1 MFSAAATHAVS
12 VPRPVPRG
20 GLGHPRRAT
29 TATVSLSRQSRRV
42 TTAAASPDTDDV
54 FPNSPSSSAAG
65 DNLAVLLPPGYSHD
79 ASSNR
84 IADLSGGTAA
94 FGVAMPNLRP
104 LKEAKNDWLMA
115 MKVGSAVLLGST
127 VGAIVVHNVQLASQ
141 KKEAGIDAVAD
152 SIDLGYGFG
161 YGYEY
166 GYAYGRGASLTAPL
180 SRERGWQSRHVFL
193 LFSKHSTSPPRAKTK
208 PENRPRSTN
217 CWIYFQAARKK
228 QNKIN
233 MNAAY
238 RCSLELW
245 YCIFF
250 LHELTVAPFCKQG
263 ARHDDAARESS
274 DHHASADA
282 PRGKGSNGRA
292 SGIG

>member
-12 VPRPVPRG
+12 APRPVPRG

-29 TATVSLSRQSRRV
+29 TTATVSLSRRSRRV

-54 FPNSPSSSAAG
+54 FPLSPSSSAAG

-84 IADLSGGTAA
+84 IADVSGGTAA

-180 SRERGWQSRHVFL
+180 SRERGWQSRRVFL
-193 LFSKHSTSPPRAKTK
+193 TLFFQTLHLPPESKNQTREPTPLNKLLDLFSSSTKKTK
-208 PENRPRSTN
+208 
-217 CWIYFQAARKK
+217 
-228 QNKIN
+228 
-233 MNAAY
+233 
-238 RCSLELW
+238 
-245 YCIFF
+245 
-250 LHELTVAPFCKQG
+250 
-263 ARHDDAARESS
+263 
-274 DHHASADA
+274 
-282 PRGKGSNGRA
+282 
-292 SGIG
+292 